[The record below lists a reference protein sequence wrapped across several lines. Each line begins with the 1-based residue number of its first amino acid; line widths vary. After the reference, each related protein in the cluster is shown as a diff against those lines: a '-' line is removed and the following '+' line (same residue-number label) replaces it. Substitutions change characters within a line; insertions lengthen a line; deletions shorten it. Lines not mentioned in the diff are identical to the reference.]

1 MFVPKDEIDRLVED
15 DILPPHRVKE
25 ALEVTQVIPKN
36 QQIVAF
42 IDKLLLIFGSLG
54 IGSGVVFFVAAN
66 WDKIDKFGKFILLE
80 LLLVTSISLYV
91 YFKDKDII
99 STALL
104 SFASLVVGAL
114 LALVGQTYQ
123 TGANSYELFFYWAIM
138 ILPWVIVANKAPLW
152 LFWVVV
158 SNIALVLYINY
169 IAYYHNLYTLFYY
182 LFIYNFIIWIIWEI
196 ATIYR
201 LTEPS
206 RWFVRLLAYY
216 SGFMITSY
224 MILFIFDNKSFATI
238 YYTLPLY
245 IFWILGM
252 CAFYRFKVFDIY
264 MISGGC
270 LSIAVIVISI
280 FAKFLFKIG
289 SLEFG
294 LAVLIFVSITLSA
307 SINHYIRAIVKEHK
321 GDIDE

>member
-15 DILPPHRVKE
+15 DILPSNRVKE
-25 ALEVTQVIPKN
+25 ALEATQTVPKD
-36 QQIVAF
+36 QQIITF

-66 WDKIDKFGKFILLE
+66 WDKIGKFGKFILLE
-80 LLLVTSISLYV
+80 LLLVASVSLYV
-91 YFKDKDII
+91 YFKDKDIV

-104 SFASLVVGAL
+104 SFASLIVGAL

-123 TGANSYELFFYWAIM
+123 TGANSYELFFYWAVM
-138 ILPWVIVANKAPLW
+138 ILPWVIAANKTPLW

-182 LFIYNFIIWIIWEI
+182 SFIYNSIIWITWEI
-196 ATIYR
+196 ANRYK
-201 LTEPS
+201 LTEPG

-224 MILFIFDNKSFATI
+224 VVLFIFDTKSFATI

-294 LAVLIFVSITLSA
+294 LAVLIFVTITLSA

-321 GDIDE
+321 GDTDE